1 MGKVKSIRLNK
12 RVERM
17 FNVIKNYY
25 CARND
30 KITDTEIIS
39 NGIERLYEEVSVDI
53 NSAFYSK
60 VKSALEEQDKKALE
74 VFDRIYENLEVPCIM
89 NGDIMQDEF
98 WGFFVVNEEGSAFYD
113 VDSETGERTLV
124 NKQFEKIYKIVYNS
138 FSNKEKFEEC
148 MEILHSVFFELFG
161 NEYGREN

>member
-12 RVERM
+12 RIERM
-17 FNVIKNYY
+17 FGIIKDYY
-25 CARND
+25 RTRNE

-39 NGIERLYEEVSVDI
+39 NGIERLYEEISSDI
-53 NSAFYSK
+53 NAAFYSK
-60 VKSALEEQDKKALE
+60 VQNALEKQDGMVLE
-74 VFDRIYENLEVPCIM
+74 VFDKIYENLEVPCIM

-98 WGFFVVNEEGSAFYD
+98 WGFFIVNEEGSAFYD
-113 VDSETGERTLV
+113 VDSETGERTLI

-148 MEILHSVFFELFG
+148 IEILHSVFFELFG
-161 NEYGREN
+161 KDYGREN